1 MISHACDAF
10 AANSE
15 IIKLSAK
22 LHHNGPDVTTLRQ
35 LANLCELL
43 AIRLESFSMNRQGTE
58 NVGPLS
64 HGNYCRAIR
73 RRYKLTIRDV
83 ADYALISRTCVT
95 DAEIGRRSTQLASML
110 ALSYALKTPAAKLWP
125 ALNSVPASLMEVSQ
139 CS

>member
-1 MISHACDAF
+1 MISHAYDAF

-15 IIKLSAK
+15 IITLAAK
-22 LHHNGPDVTTLRQ
+22 LHHNGPDTTTLRQ

-43 AIRLESFSMNRQGTE
+43 AIRLESHSMNRQGTE
-58 NVGPLS
+58 NIGPLS

-110 ALSYALKTPAAKLWP
+110 ALSFALKTPAAKLWP
-125 ALNSVPASLMEVSQ
+125 ALNSVPASLMEVS
-139 CS
+139 